1 MSDRHSTLPSLAIR
15 RPIGTLSLAAVVIVL
30 GVLHTFEVKLGFADD
45 KLDDGRRDRDAG
57 TKPSLPGKKP
67 D

>member
-30 GVLHTFEVKLGFADD
+30 GVFI
-45 KLDDGRRDRDAG
+45 GRR
-57 TKPSLPGKKP
+57 LPIDLLPQIVYPQVRVNVQYPGLP
-67 D
+67 WTR